1 MERLGDRRFPGEG
14 WAGNRGK
21 KLRIEAFSI
30 RPVDTL
36 LARDIEFKALG
47 PKGRQTPWVTD
58 AKLCG
63 TRGQGLPLTG
73 FAIRLAPHVAERFEV
88 VYQGSFFESGIVGP
102 HRDGELCIPPITD
115 DPLEAINV
123 RLIATLIVKTGGAL
137 IASKPR
143 YQTMHDVSSADEG
156 AVLSKTVLNVG
167 CGYPLRQKLHRHFH
181 GPEWREIRLDLDP
194 AVQPDIVCSIT
205 DISPV
210 AADSVDAVWSSHN
223 LEHLQRHE
231 VPLALAEFL
240 RVLKPHGLLL
250 LTLPDLQQV
259 ARLVAEDRLED
270 SAYISQSGPI
280 TPLDMIFGH
289 TASLARGN
297 QFMAHRTGFTART
310 LHRLLIETGF
320 VEVTLRQA
328 TSFDLWATGH
338 KPGRG

>member
-1 MERLGDRRFPGEG
+1 MMPDPG
-14 WAGNRGK
+14 
-21 KLRIEAFSI
+21 
-30 RPVDTL
+30 
-36 LARDIEFKALG
+36 G
-47 PKGRQTPWVTD
+47 PGTP
-58 AKLCG
+58 
-63 TRGQGLPLTG
+63 
-73 FAIRLAPHVAERFEV
+73 AIPTKV
-88 VYQGSFFESGIVGP
+88 
-102 HRDGELCIPPITD
+102 
-115 DPLEAINV
+115 
-123 RLIATLIVKTGGAL
+123 
-137 IASKPR
+137 
-143 YQTMHDVSSADEG
+143 
-156 AVLSKTVLNVG
+156 VLNVG

-181 GPEWREIRLDLDP
+181 GPEWREVRVDLDP

-231 VPLALAEFL
+231 VPLALAEFI

-280 TPLDMIFGH
+280 TALDMLFGH

-310 LHRLLIETGF
+310 LHKLLTEAGF
-320 VEVTLRQA
+320 VEVAVRQGA
-328 TSFDLWATGH
+328 SFDLWATGH
-338 KPGRG
+338 KPGRGLKR

>member
-1 MERLGDRRFPGEG
+1 MPDPCAPGE
-14 WAGNRGK
+14 AAA
-21 KLRIEAFSI
+21 L
-30 RPVDTL
+30 T
-36 LARDIEFKALG
+36 KA
-47 PKGRQTPWVTD
+47 
-58 AKLCG
+58 
-63 TRGQGLPLTG
+63 
-73 FAIRLAPHVAERFEV
+73 
-88 VYQGSFFESGIVGP
+88 
-102 HRDGELCIPPITD
+102 
-115 DPLEAINV
+115 
-123 RLIATLIVKTGGAL
+123 
-137 IASKPR
+137 
-143 YQTMHDVSSADEG
+143 
-156 AVLSKTVLNVG
+156 VLNVG

-210 AADSVDAVWSSHN
+210 AADWVDAVWSSHN

-259 ARLVAEDRLED
+259 ARLVVEDRLEE
-270 SAYISQSGPI
+270 SAYVSKSGPI

-310 LHRLLIETGF
+310 LHQLLAEAGF
-320 VEVTLRQA
+320 VEVSLRRGA
-328 TSFDLWATGH
+328 SFDLWATGY